1 MRITFIKNHF
11 YRIFCLL
18 KFVYF
23 NFFIMFFS
31 LTPLKNAPY
40 FISKKLFC
48 VAPSGKCSL
57 RQIKT
62 KKNNL
67 CCQSLGYNS
76 SQPMTT
82 ETLVETEKTMPM
94 KPESRPSDQIV
105 SEGLKTDLALS
116 EKPGSQNAQIA
127 TAHRVIVITSGKGG
141 VGKTSITANIG
152 MSIAR
157 LGYKTVLIDADI
169 GLKNLDLLVGLENR
183 IMYTV
188 MDVFEGRC
196 RLDQALTRDKR
207 WNNLTLLSIS
217 KNRQRYNITRK
228 NMDNLVQA
236 LINLDYSYI
245 LIDCPAGIDVGFIN
259 AISPA
264 NEAIIVTTPELPAL
278 RDADRVAGLLEA
290 NSIYDIKLLVNRVR
304 PDLVSS
310 HNMLSIKDVQQA
322 LGIPL
327 LGAVPEDLEIIL
339 STNFGEPLVLRK
351 KLTLAGLAL
360 ETIARRLVG
369 YQTNFLNLDT
379 PYKSAFQRVAG
390 FLLSPFQ

>member
-1 MRITFIKNHF
+1 
-11 YRIFCLL
+11 
-18 KFVYF
+18 
-23 NFFIMFFS
+23 MFFS
-31 LTPLKNAPY
+31 LNPSPHAPY
-40 FISKKLFC
+40 FISKQ
-48 VAPSGKCSL
+48 PSFVNRSTKNFLSNHTRFEFHAIHTQHRLQNPSL
-57 RQIKT
+57 QTTVKEPSVKTLPPDPTKFETVTLDPNLGEQSVMPNTSTLDATANKT
-62 KKNNL
+62 K
-67 CCQSLGYNS
+67 
-76 SQPMTT
+76 
-82 ETLVETEKTMPM
+82 
-94 KPESRPSDQIV
+94 SDF
-105 SEGLKTDLALS
+105 L
-116 EKPGSQNAQIA
+116 N
-127 TAHRVIVITSGKGG
+127 RVIVITSGKGG

-207 WNNLTLLSIS
+207 WNNLSLLSIS

-236 LINLDYSYI
+236 LINLDYTYI

-379 PYKSAFQRVAG
+379 PYKNTLQRVAG

>member
-1 MRITFIKNHF
+1 
-11 YRIFCLL
+11 
-18 KFVYF
+18 
-23 NFFIMFFS
+23 MFFS
-31 LTPLKNAPY
+31 LTPLKQAPY
-40 FISKKLFC
+40 FISKKSFFSTKL
-48 VAPSGKCSL
+48 SRSSL
-57 RQIKT
+57 KRPQICLT
-62 KKNNL
+62 RSNA
-67 CCQSLGYNS
+67 QQRNS
-76 SQPMTT
+76 SQLMIEKPPIQKQLSNPMAYETSTDSHEQPMTQNSSSQN
-82 ETLVETEKTMPM
+82 ESPNKT
-94 KPESRPSDQIV
+94 
-105 SEGLKTDLALS
+105 KTDVL
-116 EKPGSQNAQIA
+116 N
-127 TAHRVIVITSGKGG
+127 RVIVITSGKGG

-207 WNNLTLLSIS
+207 WNNLSLLSIS

-228 NMDNLVQA
+228 NMENLVQA
-236 LINLDYSYI
+236 LINMDYTYI

-290 NSIYDIKLLVNRVR
+290 NTIYDIKLLVNRVR

-379 PYKSAFQRVAG
+379 PYKNKLKRVVG

>member
-1 MRITFIKNHF
+1 
-11 YRIFCLL
+11 
-18 KFVYF
+18 
-23 NFFIMFFS
+23 MFFS
-31 LTPLKNAPY
+31 LTPLKQAPY
-40 FISKKLFC
+40 FISKKDFFGAKTLH
-48 VAPSGKCSL
+48 PSCLHTTIKHPSL
-57 RQIKT
+57 QKKRPHIRLTRSHEEQLSSSQLMTIEKPSIQTQPSNAMKYETSPDSQEQPVTQDSSSKNELPNKT
-62 KKNNL
+62 K
-67 CCQSLGYNS
+67 
-76 SQPMTT
+76 
-82 ETLVETEKTMPM
+82 
-94 KPESRPSDQIV
+94 
-105 SEGLKTDLALS
+105 TDVLS
-116 EKPGSQNAQIA
+116 
-127 TAHRVIVITSGKGG
+127 RVIVITSGKGG

-207 WNNLTLLSIS
+207 WNNLSLLSIS

-236 LINLDYSYI
+236 LINMDYTYI

-290 NSIYDIKLLVNRVR
+290 NTIYDIKLLVNRVR

-379 PYKSAFQRVAG
+379 PYKNKLKRVFG

>member
-1 MRITFIKNHF
+1 MRSKRTTSPIQTKVQSKEKASSLLTNIESSGQVQTF
-11 YRIFCLL
+11 
-18 KFVYF
+18 
-23 NFFIMFFS
+23 
-31 LTPLKNAPY
+31 TPNPPK
-40 FISKKLFC
+40 S
-48 VAPSGKCSL
+48 
-57 RQIKT
+57 
-62 KKNNL
+62 
-67 CCQSLGYNS
+67 
-76 SQPMTT
+76 
-82 ETLVETEKTMPM
+82 ETLTSDVASNEPFSTQALQKLTKTP
-94 KPESRPSDQIV
+94 
-105 SEGLKTDLALS
+105 DLL
-116 EKPGSQNAQIA
+116 
-127 TAHRVIVITSGKGG
+127 HRVIVITSGKGG

-157 LGYKTVLIDADI
+157 LGHKTVLIDADI

-183 IMYTV
+183 ILYTV

-207 WNNLTLLSIS
+207 WNNLSLLSIS

-369 YQTNFLNLDT
+369 HQTNFLNLDT
-379 PYKSAFQRVAG
+379 PYKNTLQRVAG